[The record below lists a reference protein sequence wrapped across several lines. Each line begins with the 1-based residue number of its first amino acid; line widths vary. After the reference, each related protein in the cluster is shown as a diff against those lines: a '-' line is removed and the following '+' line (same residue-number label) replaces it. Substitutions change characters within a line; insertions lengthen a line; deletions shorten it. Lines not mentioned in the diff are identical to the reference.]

1 MKTNLQFFADPN
13 PEPKPND
20 SNPNPDGKN
29 PKPAG
34 KTYTQD
40 DIGKMMASKKLSNI
54 YDFLHRSI
62 SKTIDLG
69 QLLRTA
75 GVYDIKDVKRAI
87 LEQNGQLTVLNR
99 GEGSIRYPV
108 IVDGQ
113 IDPDVLDVMGKD
125 QEWLDA
131 ELSKQGVDNIRDV
144 YWATYRENVLQVE
157 PFPEK

>member
-1 MKTNLQFFADPN
+1 M
-13 PEPKPND
+13 
-20 SNPNPDGKN
+20 
-29 PKPAG
+29 
-34 KTYTQD
+34 
-40 DIGKMMASKKLSNI
+40 
-54 YDFLHRSI
+54 
-62 SKTIDLG
+62 
-69 QLLRTA
+69 
-75 GVYDIKDVKRAI
+75 
-87 LEQNGQLTVLNR
+87 EQNGQLTVLNR